1 MEEIVGT
8 QLNSDP
14 ERLIRQYLKIGIIS
28 MLVIVSLTSYGIYR
42 IYLSHIVADAELG
55 AVSLANFLMESE
67 KKSLVVRNAQGVD
80 ELRLTPETAPVLTEN
95 LKRFSRHF
103 NIIKI
108 KIFDRHMR
116 IIHSDDPSI
125 VGKSDRGNPRLANAL
140 AGKNDSKVVEKEK
153 ILDFEGKEKFD
164 VDVVETY
171 IPVRDDRGDI
181 IGSFELYQ
189 DVTPFNKAIKK
200 LVALSGGVLTLIL
213 LWTFLVS
220 FVLLRKEAIQ
230 LKAVQEVLKGQA
242 TTDFLT
248 GTCNRRQLLTRCEEE
263 MSRLVRVRQDK
274 ELDAP
279 IGFIMI
285 DIDHFK
291 KVNDTYGHAA
301 GDEVI
306 RELAQRLRGVI
317 RQHDIIGR
325 YGGEEFLVALPQ
337 TAESQLRSVAE
348 RLWSC
353 VRSTPFRFEE
363 KEIAVTISL
372 GVAASTAQDDRYEKI
387 VSRADDALY
396 RSKHEGRDRITYA

>member
-1 MEEIVGT
+1 MEEILRT

-14 ERLIRQYLKIGIIS
+14 DRLIRHYIKIGIIS
-28 MLVIVSLTSYGIYR
+28 MLVIIFLTSYGIYR
-42 IYLSHIVADAELG
+42 IYLSHIVADAELS
-55 AVSLANFLMESE
+55 AVSLANFLMETE
-67 KKSLVVRNAQGVD
+67 RENLVIRNAQGKD
-80 ELRLTPETAPVLTEN
+80 ELRLTAETAPVLIEN

-108 KIFDRHMR
+108 KIFDLHAH
-116 IIHSDDPSI
+116 IIYSDDPAI
-125 VGKSDRGNPRLANAL
+125 IGRADPGNPRLANAL
-140 AGKNDSKVVEKEK
+140 AGKNDSKAVEKEK

-171 IPVRDDRGDI
+171 IPVRDDRGTI

-189 DVTPFNKAIKK
+189 DVTPFNTAIKK
-200 LVALSGGVLTLIL
+200 LVALSGGILGLIL
-213 LWTFLVS
+213 LWTFSVS

-230 LKAVQEVLKGQA
+230 LKQVQEVLKGQA

-274 ELDAP
+274 NEDAP

-291 KVNDTYGHAA
+291 KINDTYGHAA

-306 RELAQRLRGVI
+306 RELAHRLRSVI

-337 TAESQLRSVAE
+337 TAESQLRSAAE
-348 RLWSC
+348 RLWSS
-353 VRSTPFRFEE
+353 VRSTPFLYEG

-372 GVAASTAQDDRYEKI
+372 GVAASTPKDDHYEKI